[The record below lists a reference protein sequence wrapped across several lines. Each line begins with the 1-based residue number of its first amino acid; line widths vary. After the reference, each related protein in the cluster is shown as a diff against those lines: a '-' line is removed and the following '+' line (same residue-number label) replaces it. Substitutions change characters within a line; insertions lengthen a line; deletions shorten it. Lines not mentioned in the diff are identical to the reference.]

1 MHSSDAGLF
10 GPGSA
15 TWRIHRENAI
25 MLGGGRALILQVAH
39 PLVGAGVAE
48 HSRYLTDR
56 WGRLTHTL
64 AAMRAL
70 IYGDEQTA
78 RRSAER
84 IRRAHTRVNG
94 VVAEGAAAGSA
105 YDATDPEL
113 ILWVWATLVDTALLT
128 YQRFV
133 RPLAPAEAERY
144 YQEQKRWAV
153 ACGMPDGYC
162 PATLAEFAAYVEGN
176 VAHTLAPTQAARHAA
191 EIALNPIG
199 LPRAASPL
207 LGLARLPTIG
217 LLPPTLRA
225 PLKLRWTAA
234 HERALLLMA
243 GTSRGVVPALP
254 SRLRHVPSARRA
266 ADRTRRTRP
275 RRDSRPG
282 EPGGGAPPPTPT

>member
-64 AAMRAL
+64 AAMRQL
-70 IYGDEQTA
+70 IYGDAQTA
-78 RRSAER
+78 QRSADR
-84 IRRAHTRVNG
+84 IRRAHARVQG
-94 VVAEGAAAGSA
+94 VVAEGSAAGSA

-133 RPLAPAEAERY
+133 RPLPDWEAERY
-144 YQEQKRWAV
+144 YQEQKRWAI
-153 ACGMPDGYC
+153 ACGMPDDYC
-162 PATLAEFAAYVEGN
+162 PATLPDFADYVSDT
-176 VAHTLAPTQAARHAA
+176 VKRTLEPTEAARHLA

-199 LPRAASPL
+199 LPRFANPL
-207 LGLARLPTIG
+207 LGIARLPTVG

-225 PLKLRWTAA
+225 PLNLRWTAA
-234 HERALLLMA
+234 HEQALLLLA
-243 GTSRGVVPALP
+243 LISRRTVPVLP
-254 SRLRHVPSARRA
+254 TRLRHVPSARLAAERA
-266 ADRTRRTRP
+266 RTRGP
-275 RRDSRPG
+275 QPC
-282 EPGGGAPPPTPT
+282 P